1 MVAAPELEDEA
12 LEDDLDAVPAVLAA
26 LAFEGDAVA
35 VTTTTEPAASV
46 DEEVSGPAG
55 TAVAVAVTTAT
66 PLWDES
72 ELADAFSDDVEGF
85 ARAEVMVKVRTP
97 FPSVVVEVATIVSDA
112 GVRDDTGAEAELKSG
127 DGRFEGTGGRQANIQ
142 EHVNDSELFG
152 EASRY

>member
-1 MVAAPELEDEA
+1 MLPDWTVPVVAAPELEDEA
-12 LEDDLDAVPAVLAA
+12 LEDDLAEVPELAV

-66 PLWDES
+66 PLWDEF
-72 ELADAFSDDVEGF
+72 EVAGAFSDDMEGF

-112 GVRDDTGAEAELKSG
+112 GAGDDAGAEAELESG
-127 DGRFEGTGGRQANIQ
+127 DERIEGM
-142 EHVNDSELFG
+142 DS
-152 EASRY
+152 